1 MLPDAYLTVCA
12 FFARPGNAFSARVR
26 LPCPV
31 KTAIVAAF
39 IIYSKEC
46 SMPKHILITGA
57 TSGFGLATA
66 RLFAAEGWH
75 VAGTGRRA
83 ERLDALHQELGDAF
97 LPIPLDMRDREAV
110 TETLGNLP
118 GEWNDVDVLLNNA
131 GAALGLEPAQE
142 CSLDDWDAMVDTN
155 IKGLLYATRAILPGM
170 VARNRGHIVM
180 LGSIAGNYPYAGG
193 NVYCGSKAFVKQF
206 SLSLRADLLGT
217 NVHVTNIEPGLAE
230 SEFSIVRF
238 HGDTQKAANV
248 YEGTSPIT
256 PQDIAETVF
265 WVTHRPAHININR
278 VEIMPICQCPSGP
291 LVKKGM

>member
-1 MLPDAYLTVCA
+1 
-12 FFARPGNAFSARVR
+12 
-26 LPCPV
+26 
-31 KTAIVAAF
+31 
-39 IIYSKEC
+39 
-46 SMPKHILITGA
+46 MPKHILITGA
-57 TSGFGLATA
+57 TLGFGLATA

-97 LPIPLDMRDREAV
+97 LPLPLDMRDRNAV
-110 TETLGNLP
+110 MATLSNLP
-118 GEWNDVDVLLNNA
+118 GEWKDVDVLLNNA
-131 GAALGLEPAQE
+131 GAALGLDPAQE
-142 CSLDDWDAMVDTN
+142 CDLDDWDTMVDTN

-230 SEFSIVRF
+230 SEFSI
-238 HGDTQKAANV
+238 
-248 YEGTSPIT
+248 
-256 PQDIAETVF
+256 AETVF
-265 WVTHRPAHININR
+265 WVTHRPTHININR

>member
-1 MLPDAYLTVCA
+1 M
-12 FFARPGNAFSARVR
+12 
-26 LPCPV
+26 
-31 KTAIVAAF
+31 
-39 IIYSKEC
+39 
-46 SMPKHILITGA
+46 
-57 TSGFGLATA
+57 
-66 RLFAAEGWH
+66 
-75 VAGTGRRA
+75 
-83 ERLDALHQELGDAF
+83 
-97 LPIPLDMRDREAV
+97 
-110 TETLGNLP
+110 
-118 GEWNDVDVLLNNA
+118 DVLLNNA

-155 IKGLLYATRAILPGM
+155 IKGLLYATRAVLPGM

-180 LGSIAGNYPYAGG
+180 LGSVAGNYPYAGG

-206 SLSLRADLLGT
+206 SLALRADLLGT

-265 WVTHRPAHININR
+265 WVTHRPTHININR

-291 LVKKGM
+291 LGKKRHVVQKRAAGKHSWPGALLSRTASGRLNGLSARRILRLRHDAPCTAKPPTPPV

>member
-1 MLPDAYLTVCA
+1 
-12 FFARPGNAFSARVR
+12 
-26 LPCPV
+26 
-31 KTAIVAAF
+31 
-39 IIYSKEC
+39 
-46 SMPKHILITGA
+46 MPKHILVTGA

-75 VAGTGRRA
+75 VIGTGRRTD
-83 ERLDALHQELGDAF
+83 RLDALHQELGDSF
-97 LPIPLDMRDREAV
+97 LPVPLDMRDRNAV
-110 TETLGNLP
+110 METLGNLP

-131 GAALGLEPAQE
+131 GAALGLEPAQQ

-155 IKGLLYATRAILPGM
+155 IKGLLYATRAVLPGM
-170 VARNRGHIVM
+170 VQRNRGHIVM

-238 HGDTQKAANV
+238 HGDTEKAASV
-248 YEGTSPIT
+248 YKGTSPIT

-278 VEIMPICQCPSGP
+278 VEVMPICQCPSGP
-291 LVKKGM
+291 LVRKGM

>member
-1 MLPDAYLTVCA
+1 
-12 FFARPGNAFSARVR
+12 
-26 LPCPV
+26 
-31 KTAIVAAF
+31 
-39 IIYSKEC
+39 
-46 SMPKHILITGA
+46 MPKHILITGA

-66 RLFAAEGWH
+66 RLFATEGWL
-75 VAGTGRRA
+75 VSGTGRRA
-83 ERLDALHQELGDAF
+83 DRLDALHQELGDAF
-97 LPIPLDMRDREAV
+97 MPVPLDMRDKDAV
-110 TETLGNLP
+110 METLSNLP
-118 GEWNDVDVLLNNA
+118 GNRHDVDVLLNNA
-131 GAALGLEPAQE
+131 GAALGLDPAQE
-142 CSLDDWDAMVDTN
+142 CSLDDWDTMVDTN
-155 IKGLLYATRAILPGM
+155 IKGLLYATRAVLPGM
-170 VARNRGHIVM
+170 VARNSGHIVM

-193 NVYCGSKAFVKQF
+193 NVYCGTKAFVKQF

-217 NVHVTNIEPGLAE
+217 KVHVTNIEPGLAE

-238 HGDTQKAANV
+238 HGDTDRAAGV

>member
-1 MLPDAYLTVCA
+1 
-12 FFARPGNAFSARVR
+12 
-26 LPCPV
+26 
-31 KTAIVAAF
+31 
-39 IIYSKEC
+39 
-46 SMPKHILITGA
+46 MPKHILITGV

-75 VAGTGRRA
+75 VAGTGRRK

-97 LPIPLDMRDREAV
+97 LPVPLDMRDRSAV
-110 TETLGNLP
+110 METLGNLP

-131 GAALGLEPAQE
+131 GAALGLDPAQK
-142 CSLDDWDAMVDTN
+142 CDLDDWDTMVDTN
-155 IKGLLYATRAILPGM
+155 IKGLLYATRAVLPGM

-193 NVYCGSKAFVKQF
+193 NVYCGTKAFVKQF
-206 SLSLRADLLGT
+206 SLSIRADLLGT

-238 HGDTQKAANV
+238 HGDTEKAAGV

-278 VEIMPICQCPSGP
+278 VEIMPICQSPNGP
-291 LVKKGM
+291 TVKKGM